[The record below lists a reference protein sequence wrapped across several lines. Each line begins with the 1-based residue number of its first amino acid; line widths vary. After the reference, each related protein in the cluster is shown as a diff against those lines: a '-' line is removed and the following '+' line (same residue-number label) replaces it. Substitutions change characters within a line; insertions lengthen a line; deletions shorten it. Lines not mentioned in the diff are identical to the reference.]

1 MQSYK
6 NICVSPDLKQAIDY
20 VNRMPLL
27 EVDVDELQAMYDRVE
42 YNGNPSEE
50 CPICAC
56 LRGDVEV
63 ALTTAMDIQE
73 DYENVVDTLE
83 QIDETHPAY
92 GYLTTYFNDL
102 TNKYGGDTKK

>member
-1 MQSYK
+1 MQSYN

-20 VNRMPLL
+20 INRMPLL

-42 YNGNPSEE
+42 YSGDPSEE
-50 CPICAC
+50 CPVCAC

-73 DYENVVDTLE
+73 EFETLIE
-83 QIDETHPAY
+83 ELEFLPAEDPRDAGIVTRLLELADRY
-92 GYLTTYFNDL
+92 S
-102 TNKYGGDTKK
+102 KK